1 MIGKQAGAGEAVPI
15 DEVIAILEERK
26 KSGELTYEQ
35 QIALEHSK
43 KFVQNKAHIE
53 KTKKAIEA
61 LNMLSSRGVLKVLE
75 IMPKN
80 AMLLRQILAQEKKA
94 FTDEDVNKILAIT
107 KEKVQ

>member
-1 MIGKQAGAGEAVPI
+1 MIGKEAGTGKAVPV
-15 DEVIAILEERK
+15 DEVIDILEERK

-43 KFVQNKAHIE
+43 KFVQGKAHVE
-53 KTKKAIEA
+53 KARKAIEA
-61 LNMLSSRGVLKVLE
+61 LNMLSPKGILKVLE

-94 FTDEDVNKILAIT
+94 FTDDDVNKILAIT
-107 KEKVQ
+107 KEKS